1 MSAGGPIPWASEA
14 AQERVREIQGG
25 SEPGTPEDLARA
37 REAVGRHVARMD
49 GEGLVLYAGS
59 NAPVAAVHDAEAGMR
74 PSLGHP
80 GEKLQPGLGD
90 LEVLEV
96 LTTRAVASAI
106 RARYADVRVP
116 SATIANLAAYAALTE
131 VGAVTAALP
140 RWAGGHDNHHVEGGA
155 GIRGHRVVELPY
167 DAAAFDVDVAA
178 LPAFLERERP
188 ALIALGGSLMLFP
201 HRLEEIVP
209 LAHAAGARVLYDAS
223 HMAGLIA
230 GGRFQ
235 DPLADGV
242 DVVTFSTYKSFG
254 GPPGGAIAAS
264 DPEVA
269 ARVSATVH
277 PGLTANYDAG
287 RFRALHIAAA
297 ELLANGPAY
306 AAGCIDAARA
316 LAQALHAEG
325 LHVAGAARGF
335 TESHHVAVALPES
348 MTGEW
353 AVGRLARAGMY
364 LSAARVPGPD
374 GPVAALR
381 LGTQELVRR
390 GFGADDMAA
399 VAALIARV
407 LAGGEAPEDVRPDV
421 AAMRRARDGRPSRT
435 YRAR

>member
-1 MSAGGPIPWASEA
+1 VSAGPIPWASEA
-14 AQERVREIQGG
+14 AQERVRQIESA

-37 REAVGRHVARMD
+37 REAVERHVARMD
-49 GEGLVLYAGS
+49 DEGLVLYAGS
-59 NAPVAAVHDAEAGMR
+59 NAPVTVHDAAAGVR

-80 GEKLQPGLGD
+80 GEKLQPGMQD

-96 LTTRAVASAI
+96 LTTRAVAAAI
-106 RARYADVRVP
+106 RARFADARVP

-131 VGAVTAALP
+131 AGATTAALP
-140 RWAGGHDNHHVEGGA
+140 RWAGGHANHHPEGAA

-167 DAAAFDVDVAA
+167 DAAAYDVDVAA

-188 ALIALGGSLMLFP
+188 ALVALGGSLMLFP
-201 HRLEEIVP
+201 HRLAEIVP

-254 GPPGGAIAAS
+254 GPPGGAIATD
-264 DPEVA
+264 DPAVA
-269 ARVSATVH
+269 ERVSAAVY
-277 PGLTANYDAG
+277 PGLTTNYDAG
-287 RFRALHIAAA
+287 RFRALGMAAA
-297 ELLANGPAY
+297 ELLSGGGAY
-306 AAGCIDAARA
+306 AGACIEAARA
-316 LAQALHAEG
+316 LAAALAAEG
-325 LHVAGAARGF
+325 LRVAGAERGF
-335 TESHHVAVALPES
+335 TESHHVAVVTSGERAVDALS
-348 MTGEW
+348 
-353 AVGRLARAGMY
+353 RAGIY
-364 LSAARVPGPD
+364 LSAARIPGPD

-390 GFGADDMAA
+390 GFEPGAMAA

-407 LAGGEAPEDVRPDV
+407 LVGGEAPEAVRPDV
-421 AAMRRARDGRPSRT
+421 VALRRTRP
-435 YRAR
+435 